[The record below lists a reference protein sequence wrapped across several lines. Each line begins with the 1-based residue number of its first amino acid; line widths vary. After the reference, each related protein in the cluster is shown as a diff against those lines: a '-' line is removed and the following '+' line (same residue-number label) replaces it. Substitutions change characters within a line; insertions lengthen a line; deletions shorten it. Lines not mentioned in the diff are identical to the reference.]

1 MVGGDDGG
9 GGIQPTSLTSIV
21 ATLTVSIVVVTSTSV
36 AWNTPNVNCTLADYL
51 HTLNCLFDTCFGS
64 DRRVF

>member
-1 MVGGDDGG
+1 MDNSARELDFSELEELSVVGGDDGG

-36 AWNTPNVNCTLADYL
+36 AWNTPNVNCTLQF
-51 HTLNCLFDTCFGS
+51 C
-64 DRRVF
+64 